1 MDVQFGVQFQLGNAA
16 QIFFQDGSFDLKLM
30 FVVGVLIVASAAALK
45 VRASRIDA
53 PRRSGKNSVQLG
65 AREPGLLFA
74 KSCFHGLAGQDK
86 RHKYRFARTAI
97 VGGKSRQ
104 PFSAIDQLFDFE
116 SQASILQGQRG
127 ESSTLGSTS
136 PEW

>member
-1 MDVQFGVQFQLGNAA
+1 M
-16 QIFFQDGSFDLKLM
+16 
-30 FVVGVLIVASAAALK
+30 
-45 VRASRIDA
+45 
-53 PRRSGKNSVQLG
+53 RRGEAVKNSVQLS
-65 AREPGLLFA
+65 ARESGLLFP
-74 KSCFHGLAGQDK
+74 KSCFHALAGQDK

-97 VGGKSRQ
+97 VGGKARQ
-104 PFSAIDQLFDFE
+104 PVSAIDQFLDVE